1 MSDPVVVVPAI
12 AASVEDRS
20 AFLRRAAMWTLAGL
34 VITAVSSVIS
44 MALVVPAV
52 ARGGSIAI
60 LVVIYGSFLLSQTV
74 ARRMVYGNAKVGG
87 FVLGTAVQGVA
98 VGFLLLFTLAASG
111 VADGLKVIGYALA
124 LTLTASLAMVLYVS
138 IDRRDFSV
146 LRAGLSMLFIPMLL
160 LMVLQLVFPIDGPLG
175 IAITAIF
182 VAVSVGSMLW
192 KLNQLMHVMPTTMAI
207 EGGYE
212 ISLGIIVLFW
222 NILSLLSRLR
232 RR

>member
-1 MSDPVVVVPAI
+1 
-12 AASVEDRS
+12 SVEDRS

-34 VITAVSSVIS
+34 VITAVTSVIS

-74 ARRMVYGNAKVGG
+74 ARRIVSGNAKVGG
-87 FVLGTAVQGVA
+87 LVLGTAVQGVA
-98 VGFLLLFTLAASG
+98 LGFLLLFTLAASG

-124 LTLTASLAMVLYVS
+124 LTLAASLAMVLYVS

-160 LMVLQLVFPIDGPLG
+160 LMVLQLVFPID
-175 IAITAIF
+175 
-182 VAVSVGSMLW
+182 
-192 KLNQLMHVMPTTMAI
+192 
-207 EGGYE
+207 
-212 ISLGIIVLFW
+212 
-222 NILSLLSRLR
+222 
-232 RR
+232 